1 VSSWLISRED
11 RLTDIS
17 QSVRIEIFKYIC
29 ITSESDVRLVFVS
42 FLMSTLF
49 GSASTTATQS
59 TTVDISGDLE
69 VPQGPEDSIA
79 DISFSPSAEILSVAS
94 WDNKVRIYEI
104 GQGGVNG
111 KAMYEHTGPVLST
124 HFSKDGSKLASGSAD
139 KTAKVFDLGSGQ
151 NQQVAA
157 HDMPIKS
164 VRFINVN
171 GTEAL
176 ATASWDK
183 TLKYW
188 DLRRTIFMV
197 WLKYR
202 TNSYCDRHVARKGV
216 LHGHQGESACGRDS
230 RSTSLYYQLEQSD
243 CHLQITSESA
253 QVSDKSRELFYRRQR
268 ICRW

>member
-1 VSSWLISRED
+1 LSC
-11 RLTDIS
+11 
-17 QSVRIEIFKYIC
+17 FAA
-29 ITSESDVRLVFVS
+29 
-42 FLMSTLF
+42 MSTLF
-49 GSASTTATQS
+49 GSTAATTAQS

-79 DISFSPSAEILSVAS
+79 DLAFSPTAEILSVAS

-104 GQGGVNG
+104 GQGGANG

-124 HFSKDGSKLASGSAD
+124 HFSKDGTKLASGSAD

-157 HDMPIKS
+157 HDMPIKT
-164 VRFINVN
+164 VRFISVN

-188 DLRRTIFMV
+188 DLRRMSFICLNVEPNPIATVPLPERAYTMDTKENLLVVGTADRQVSIFNLSNPTV
-197 WLKYR
+197 TYKTLLSPLKYQTR
-202 TNSYCDRHVARKGV
+202 VVSCFTAGNGFAVGSVEGRCAIQYVEDKVPHP
-216 LHGHQGESACGRDS
+216 AC
-230 RSTSLYYQLEQSD
+230 
-243 CHLQITSESA
+243 C
-253 QVSDKSRELFYRRQR
+253 
-268 ICRW
+268 

>member
-1 VSSWLISRED
+1 MKAEISRLFWD
-11 RLTDIS
+11 RPRS
-17 QSVRIEIFKYIC
+17 RPVYAKRINRPETFA
-29 ITSESDVRLVFVS
+29 DVLI
-42 FLMSTLF
+42 MSLF
-49 GSASTTATQS
+49 ATATTTQQS
-59 TTVDISGDLE
+59 TTVDLTGDLE
-69 VPQGPEDSIA
+69 VPQGPDDSISEVA
-79 DISFSPSAEILSVAS
+79 FSPVAEILSVAS

-104 GQGGVNG
+104 GQGGATG

-164 VRFINVN
+164 VKFITVN

-188 DLRRTIFMV
+188 DLRCMSIFFCV
-197 WLKYR
+197 V
-202 TNSYCDRHVARKGV
+202 NFS
-216 LHGHQGESACGRDS
+216 S
-230 RSTSLYYQLEQSD
+230 
-243 CHLQITSESA
+243 
-253 QVSDKSRELFYRRQR
+253 
-268 ICRW
+268 

>member
-1 VSSWLISRED
+1 MKSEISRLFRD
-11 RLTDIS
+11 RPRS
-17 QSVRIEIFKYIC
+17 
-29 ITSESDVRLVFVS
+29 RLVSMPKGINRPETFADV
-42 FLMSTLF
+42 LTMSLF
-49 GSASTTATQS
+49 ATATTTQQS
-59 TTVDISGDLE
+59 TTVDLTGDLE
-69 VPQGPEDSIA
+69 VPQGPDDSISEVA
-79 DISFSPSAEILSVAS
+79 FSPVAEILSVAS

-104 GQGGVNG
+104 GQGGATG

-164 VRFINVN
+164 VKFITVN

-188 DLRRTIFMV
+188 DLRCM
-197 WLKYR
+197 
-202 TNSYCDRHVARKGV
+202 
-216 LHGHQGESACGRDS
+216 
-230 RSTSLYYQLEQSD
+230 SLCLCVVNFS
-243 CHLQITSESA
+243 S
-253 QVSDKSRELFYRRQR
+253 
-268 ICRW
+268 